1 MSFVSGYLHRF
12 AFNDFSY
19 KDITSPGEEVRS
31 RENASINQHCFMQEG
46 LIRINKNSQFD
57 FKVNYLKSWRQI
69 PSIIGLT
76 NTGQFQN
83 DEQTKTMLGFKKY
96 NDKWSHQFKL
106 AYVNEFM
113 SYQDTAFDISSEFN
127 INTLHA
133 NYKVN
138 RYFSK
143 LKAKFQLYIMN
154 RMDMADSDYF
164 NDLAVQKRSSGYLKW
179 EHEIGR
185 IIYHLAIREELIDF
199 NTKPITPS
207 FGLKR
212 TFFKNKPWHSDINIS
227 KTSRYPTLNDQF
239 WMPGGN
245 LELLPEIGF
254 EIEWNNR
261 IKISEYIN
269 FSGSVFYGETKNW
282 ILWLATNSGYWSPQN
297 IKEIQRYGLELK
309 TNYDKN
315 LGKVDLSIELQYNFL
330 KAISID
336 SYIENDASVGKQ
348 LMYVPNNQ
356 AQCNVNLIANGFRV
370 YYQQSAVG
378 RVFLDG
384 QNESYLPYY
393 LPADLG
399 IEWTSKFIEGK
410 QVVTGLKIINIFN
423 EDYHVISYRPMPKA
437 YVLFNL
443 KINLKNN
450 KQP

>member
-1 MSFVSGYLHRF
+1 
-12 AFNDFSY
+12 
-19 KDITSPGEEVRS
+19 
-31 RENASINQHCFMQEG
+31 
-46 LIRINKNSQFD
+46 
-57 FKVNYLKSWRQI
+57 
-69 PSIIGLT
+69 
-76 NTGQFQN
+76 
-83 DEQTKTMLGFKKY
+83 
-96 NDKWSHQFKL
+96 L

-113 SYQDTAFDISSEFN
+113 SYQDTAYDISSEFD
-127 INTLHA
+127 INSFHA
-133 NYKVN
+133 NYKTN

-154 RMDMADSDYF
+154 RMDMTESDYF
-164 NDLAVQKRSSGYLKW
+164 NDLAVQKRASGYLKW

-185 IIYHLAIREELIDF
+185 TVYHLAVREELIDF
-199 NTKPITPS
+199 KTKPITPS
-207 FGLKR
+207 LGLKR
-212 TFFKNKPWHSDINIS
+212 TFFKNEIWHSDINFS

-254 EIEWNNR
+254 EIEWNNSMEISKH
-261 IKISEYIN
+261 IK
-269 FSGSVFYGETKNW
+269 FSGSAFYGETKNW
-282 ILWLATNSGYWSPQN
+282 ILWLPTNSGNWSPQN

-315 LGKVDLSIELQYNFL
+315 FGIFDLSIEFQYNFL

-336 SYIENDASVGKQ
+336 SYIENDASIGKQ

-356 AQCNVNLIANGFRV
+356 AQCNVDLASNGIRI

-410 QVVTGLKIINIFN
+410 QVVAGLKVINIFN
-423 EDYHVISYRPMPKA
+423 EDYHVISYRPMPRT

-450 KQP
+450 K